1 MVKSAVT
8 RASPESME
16 EHAQAMYEI
25 LSWEYDK
32 LMEDA
37 EIFSQA
43 KFTIELFDKIDAVL
57 YRIRKGGES
66 NGQ

>member
-1 MVKSAVT
+1 MAKTAV
-8 RASPESME
+8 RHASPESMKA
-16 EHAQAMYEI
+16 HAQAMYEI

-37 EIFSQA
+37 EIFSKP

-57 YRIRKGGES
+57 YGIRKGCEA
-66 NGQ
+66 NEQ

>member
-8 RASPESME
+8 RASPESMKA
-16 EHAQAMYEI
+16 HAQAMYEI

-57 YRIRKGGES
+57 YRIRKGGET
-66 NGQ
+66 NGR

>member
-1 MVKSAVT
+1 MVIPAVT
-8 RASPESME
+8 RTNPESVKA
-16 EHAQAMYEI
+16 HAQAMYEI
-25 LSWEYDK
+25 LLWEYDR

-57 YRIRKGGES
+57 YGIRKGGET
-66 NGQ
+66 NGR

>member
-1 MVKSAVT
+1 MAETAVT
-8 RASPESME
+8 RASPESMKE
-16 EHAQAMYEI
+16 NAQAMYEI

-37 EIFSQA
+37 GIFSQA
-43 KFTIELFDKIDAVL
+43 KFTIELFEKIDAVL

-66 NGQ
+66 NGR